1 MASRGKPL
9 TVKRFVERIDENG
22 NKAAIPVEELSEEE
36 YNELRRKNADRIAA
50 YFSRVL
56 PYNIPLYNE
65 LCQKGIIKD
74 AD

>member
-9 TVKRFVERIDENG
+9 TVKRFLLKKDENG
-22 NKAAIPVEELSEEE
+22 NEVAIPVEELSEEE
-36 YNELRRKNADRIAA
+36 YQELRRKNADRIAA

-56 PYNIPLYNE
+56 PYNIPLYKE
-65 LCQKGIIKD
+65 LCQKGIIRD

>member
-9 TVKRFVERIDENG
+9 TVRRFVEGIDENG

-36 YNELRRKNADRIAA
+36 HQKLCRKNADRIAA
-50 YFSRVL
+50 YFGRVL

-65 LCQKGIIKD
+65 LCQKGIIRD
-74 AD
+74 DE